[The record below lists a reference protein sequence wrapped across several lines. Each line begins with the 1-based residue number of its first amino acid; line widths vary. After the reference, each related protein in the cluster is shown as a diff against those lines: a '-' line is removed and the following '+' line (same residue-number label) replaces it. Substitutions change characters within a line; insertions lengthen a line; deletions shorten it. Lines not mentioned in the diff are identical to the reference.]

1 MLKRVWRW
9 VKKNE
14 ALAWLVV
21 FSVVLRITSWFEPY
35 WYGDEG
41 IYLVLGQALRRGLV
55 FYRDIHDNKPPLLYL
70 LAAVAGGVTWFRVIL
85 TVWFGA
91 TVVVFY
97 RLMEKLFPKN
107 KLAWYLSTITMILG
121 TTATEGNIANAEIFM
136 IGPIMLAMLMA
147 LRQTPASAKASAG
160 KRNWL
165 LVGLLMAVAFLFKA
179 PAGADL
185 AALLIWLVAF
195 TRLGKKAWLK
205 AALIL
210 VGFLL
215 PLAATLVYY
224 AQVGGLERY
233 VRSALL
239 QNIGYLSSWQTGE
252 HSASGFSS
260 QSGLMLRSGA
270 LAVLIGGFFWLKKR
284 FKLETKLSLMVVWFF
299 AALWAALLSERP
311 YPHYLIQ
318 PLVPAAVL
326 VSFLLF
332 GKRKL
337 VRLVVVTAAL
347 VAAVSFYQI
356 RFWQYPV
363 AAYYQN
369 FIGYALGQKSREAY
383 FDFFDWRVN
392 QTYRVA
398 ELVKKYTT
406 SDEPI
411 FVWGDEPYI
420 YALSERLPVGRYT
433 VAYHIYDFDG
443 FEETLTAL
451 DEKRPSLVVM
461 MEYETRPF
469 EGLTARLATDY
480 VLVDKVDQALIYMR
494 VDGVTRSPGL

>member
-185 AALLIWLVAF
+185 AALLIWLVDFKRITLKKSLAQSRADLGRIF
-195 TRLGKKAWLK
+195 TAAGGHLGL
-205 AALIL
+205 
-210 VGFLL
+210 
-215 PLAATLVYY
+215 
-224 AQVGGLERY
+224 
-233 VRSALL
+233 
-239 QNIGYLSSWQTGE
+239 
-252 HSASGFSS
+252 
-260 QSGLMLRSGA
+260 LRSSGRTGA
-270 LAVLIGGFFWLKKR
+270 LRAVGAASEHRLSFILADRRTLGFGVFLSIG
-284 FKLETKLSLMVVWFF
+284 
-299 AALWAALLSERP
+299 ANASERG
-311 YPHYLIQ
+311 LG
-318 PLVPAAVL
+318 
-326 VSFLLF
+326 SFDR
-332 GKRKL
+332 G
-337 VRLVVVTAAL
+337 
-347 VAAVSFYQI
+347 
-356 RFWQYPV
+356 
-363 AAYYQN
+363 
-369 FIGYALGQKSREAY
+369 
-383 FDFFDWRVN
+383 
-392 QTYRVA
+392 
-398 ELVKKYTT
+398 
-406 SDEPI
+406 I
-411 FVWGDEPYI
+411 F
-420 YALSERLPVGRYT
+420 
-433 VAYHIYDFDG
+433 
-443 FEETLTAL
+443 
-451 DEKRPSLVVM
+451 
-461 MEYETRPF
+461 
-469 EGLTARLATDY
+469 LA
-480 VLVDKVDQALIYMR
+480 
-494 VDGVTRSPGL
+494 